1 MSGQSLGHERA
12 PSAYERC
19 PHGYLR
25 AISPCSALYP
35 CRVATALVM
44 TVVRSPADAGRT
56 SGRAVPRSTGRSVLG
71 QCTVD
76 GCGVWD
82 GSPPGWPFEPGDDL
96 GPAPCPARSGHA
108 GTPCCPPDPDDP
120 GRGRATGAARPAR
133 VAREGVV
140 TAQVDQGVQRTPVRW
155 TPHRRSPSTAA
166 EPPGVAVPG
175 RRADFARLLQHGTS
189 APDTASTVRL
199 RG

>member
-25 AISPCSALYP
+25 AISPRSALYP

-76 GCGVWD
+76 GLWCVGWVAA
-82 GSPPGWPFEPGDDL
+82 GWPFEPGGDL
-96 GPAPCPARSGHA
+96 GPAPCPARSGQA
-108 GTPCCPPDPDDP
+108 GTSCCSCIRSGPRAA
-120 GRGRATGAARPAR
+120 GRGRATGAARP
-133 VAREGVV
+133 
-140 TAQVDQGVQRTPVRW
+140 
-155 TPHRRSPSTAA
+155 
-166 EPPGVAVPG
+166 G
-175 RRADFARLLQHGTS
+175 RREPQKPALGVGDGLEADMPTPAAICPS
-189 APDTASTVRL
+189 VS
-199 RG
+199 